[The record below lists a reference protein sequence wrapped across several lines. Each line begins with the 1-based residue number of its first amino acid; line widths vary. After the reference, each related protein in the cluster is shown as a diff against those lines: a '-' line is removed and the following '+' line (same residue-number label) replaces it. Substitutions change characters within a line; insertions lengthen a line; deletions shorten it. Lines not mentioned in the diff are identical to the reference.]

1 MSKQLLSDKGMIVQR
16 EELYQAVERFGGFD
30 QVDRKRK
37 WTQIRK
43 SLFLPPSTSG
53 GSRIKAIYKH
63 YFLHVS
69 VRSLSQPPIYGGRGH
84 TQDIIDLLGG
94 RGSSLVGTDG
104 GVGSSSSSS
113 SSSSLSSSSFS
124 NYGKSSL
131 KTGESAGEDD
141 SNINQF
147 WTAAQSSSQGAFA
160 SASSVSS
167 SSSLTLSSSSPPTST
182 TATSEG

>member
-1 MSKQLLSDKGMIVQR
+1 M
-16 EELYQAVERFGGFD
+16 
-30 QVDRKRK
+30 
-37 WTQIRK
+37 
-43 SLFLPPSTSG
+43 
-53 GSRIKAIYKH
+53 GSPKPIN
-63 YFLHVS
+63 LGQPVS

-104 GVGSSSSSS
+104 GVGSSS

-160 SASSVSS
+160 SASFVSS
-167 SSSLTLSSSSPPTST
+167 SSSLTVNIS
-182 TATSEG
+182 TSEEAIKEIAEQGAVALALASPNAQHRRNSNSALKDEERQEK

>member
-1 MSKQLLSDKGMIVQR
+1 M
-16 EELYQAVERFGGFD
+16 
-30 QVDRKRK
+30 
-37 WTQIRK
+37 
-43 SLFLPPSTSG
+43 
-53 GSRIKAIYKH
+53 GSPKPIN
-63 YFLHVS
+63 LGQPVS

-113 SSSSLSSSSFS
+113 SFSSSFSLSSSSFS
-124 NYGKSSL
+124 NYGNGVGPPPRL
-131 KTGESAGEDD
+131 KTGESAGEDN
-141 SNINQF
+141 SKINQF

-167 SSSLTLSSSSPPTST
+167 SSSLTVNIS
-182 TATSEG
+182 TSEEAIKEIAEQGAVALALASPNAQHRRNSNSALKDEERQEK

>member
-1 MSKQLLSDKGMIVQR
+1 M
-16 EELYQAVERFGGFD
+16 
-30 QVDRKRK
+30 
-37 WTQIRK
+37 
-43 SLFLPPSTSG
+43 
-53 GSRIKAIYKH
+53 GSPKPIN
-63 YFLHVS
+63 LGQPVS

-124 NYGKSSL
+124 NYGNGVGPPSRL
-131 KTGESAGEDD
+131 NTGESAGEDD
-141 SNINQF
+141 SKINQF

-167 SSSLTLSSSSPPTST
+167 SSSLTVNIS
-182 TATSEG
+182 TSEEAIKEIAEQGAVALALASPNAQHRRNSNSALKDEERQEK